1 MPLSLNQLLPSLGQS
16 LEGIGFLF
24 GAGASYEAGYPLM
37 STLTR
42 QVVAKL
48 NTAQRAALDSVLA
61 ATGQTYDDT
70 SATPNIEEVSDLTIA
85 HALNSGDPA
94 FASLE
99 QQFRALI
106 VEVLLSVSNPA
117 VTHHV
122 AFFEALKKRTFGM
135 PCSVWIF
142 TTNYD
147 VVVETAAALAGVRL
161 ENGFAGS
168 TTRFFDIGQLGQVH
182 GSSDGQRFTP
192 YPGLIVKLIKLHG
205 SLSWA
210 PKGGLLV
217 EQHPDSLG
225 PTTTRTMVLPRRRK
239 VMDTLSPPYDQLFA
253 HASRVIGSECK
264 YLISCGYSFSDEH
277 INQAVLL
284 PALRSGR
291 CRLTALCDVEP
302 GGLADFKPMPTVSA
316 AFSTHAWSNLTA
328 TPDTTN
334 LWRFSTFAA
343 AF

>member
-117 VTHHV
+117 
-122 AFFEALKKRTFGM
+122 
-135 PCSVWIF
+135 C
-142 TTNYD
+142 
-147 VVVETAAALAGVRL
+147 
-161 ENGFAGS
+161 
-168 TTRFFDIGQLGQVH
+168 
-182 GSSDGQRFTP
+182 
-192 YPGLIVKLIKLHG
+192 
-205 SLSWA
+205 
-210 PKGGLLV
+210 
-217 EQHPDSLG
+217 
-225 PTTTRTMVLPRRRK
+225 
-239 VMDTLSPPYDQLFA
+239 
-253 HASRVIGSECK
+253 
-264 YLISCGYSFSDEH
+264 
-277 INQAVLL
+277 
-284 PALRSGR
+284 
-291 CRLTALCDVEP
+291 
-302 GGLADFKPMPTVSA
+302 
-316 AFSTHAWSNLTA
+316 
-328 TPDTTN
+328 
-334 LWRFSTFAA
+334 
-343 AF
+343 